1 MKKLFLVATLFLCF
15 SIHAQTIQKEF
26 LIALPDQLSDISE
39 AELAQIANQLD
50 DAKIIGTTEGIHGYQ
65 EPFVFRNKLIQ
76 YLVENKLIDIV
87 LLESGLLDS
96 HHLNDYI
103 HSKTVDLEQA
113 RINGFTSG
121 KQTIQENIEL
131 LKWLRSYNSDPGN
144 SHKIDIYGIDV
155 SGSMG
160 AGSSKSEMNTPIQHL
175 LSYLE
180 KTAFERDVEFIEKI
194 KPSVDSLKVM
204 PFRPKQEEIAS
215 YEKLKKVSRDEV
227 TATIN
232 DLISNLETYRYEYID
247 KTSEEEYK
255 WAHIAAISARHI
267 DDILRKFPLPG
278 EPLDP
283 VKIDNSF
290 YARLN
295 GMVENISFLL
305 DQNPDSR
312 FLIFAASNHLF
323 KSPAEIYWPGFSE
336 AVTLPIS
343 VGNYLNHRFDE
354 KYKLINHFYL
364 KTGNETESLDGDSE
378 IFSNTLKGDMPNYFL
393 PLKGINSFSQN
404 QKVKFNTQSFI
415 IPVETF
421 DFILFT
427 ESISAHQRVK

>member
-1 MKKLFLVATLFLCF
+1 MKNLFLVSTLFLCF
-15 SIHAQTIQKEF
+15 SIHAQTIQKES
-26 LIALPDQLSDISE
+26 LIALPDQLSEISDS
-39 AELAQIANQLD
+39 ELAQIADQLG

-65 EPFVFRNKLIQ
+65 EPFIFRNKLIQ
-76 YLVENKLIDIV
+76 FLAQNKRIDIV
-87 LLESGLLDS
+87 LLESGFLDS
-96 HHLNDYI
+96 RHLNDYI
-103 HSKTVDLEQA
+103 HSNTDDLELA

-121 KQTIQENIEL
+121 KQTIKENIEL
-131 LKWLRSYNSDPGN
+131 LEWLRKYNSDASN

-160 AGSSKSEMNTPIQHL
+160 AGSSKSEMNTPIKHL

-180 KTAFERDVEFIEKI
+180 ETSFDRDAEFIEKL
-194 KPSVDSLKVM
+194 KPRVDSLKVM
-204 PFRPKQEEIAS
+204 PFGPKQQESAS
-215 YEKLKKVSRDEV
+215 YEMLKKESRDEV

-232 DLISNLETYRYEYID
+232 DLISNLETYRYEYVD
-247 KTSEEEYK
+247 KTSEEEYQ
-255 WAHIAAISARHI
+255 WAHIAAISAKHI
-267 DDILRKFPLPG
+267 DAILRKFPFPG
-278 EPLDP
+278 EPMDP

-295 GMVENISFLL
+295 GMVENITYILN
-305 DQNPDSR
+305 QNPDSR

-323 KSPAEIYWPGFSE
+323 KSPAEIYWPGFPE

-364 KTGNETESLDGDSE
+364 KAENEKESLNGDPE
-378 IFSNTLKGDMPNYFL
+378 IFSNTLKGDIPNYFL
-393 PLKGINSFSQN
+393 PLKSVNGLSQN
-404 QKVKFNTQSFI
+404 QKVKFNTQSLI

-427 ESISAHQRVK
+427 ENISSHQRVK